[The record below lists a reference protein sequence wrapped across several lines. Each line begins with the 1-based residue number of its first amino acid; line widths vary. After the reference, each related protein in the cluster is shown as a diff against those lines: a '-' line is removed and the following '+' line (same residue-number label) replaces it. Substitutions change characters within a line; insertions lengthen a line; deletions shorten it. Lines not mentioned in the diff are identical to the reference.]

1 LKLFKYSSII
11 LIGLVGLLYVNFDS
25 KFNLKKELV
34 VDVKQGMS
42 MQDISFLLQSNDLLY
57 STFFLNQ
64 YSRILGK
71 STQIKT
77 GEYLVTNND
86 SIFSLLDKFS
96 KGEIYYRSVR
106 FKEGS
111 TFSQLLLLL
120 KQLDGIVDNLK
131 VNPDSLIAKETGS
144 KYSSMEGIFSPDTYY
159 YKKGDTAS
167 SLLVR
172 AYMQQKKELNT
183 LWKNRMPGLPYKSEE
198 DALTMASIIEKEGVE
213 KKELNTLWKNRM
225 PGLPYK
231 SEEDALTMASIIE
244 KEGVEKKRIA
254 GVFINRLNAKM
265 RLQSDP
271 TVIFALGK
279 NFDGNIRKKD
289 LRLKHPYNTYM
300 IQGLPPGPISL
311 VSLES
316 IKAALQPEMT
326 NDYYFVSRGDGTH
339 QFSATLEQHNKAVK
353 EYQLK

>member
-1 LKLFKYSSII
+1 MKLFKYSSII
-11 LIGLVGLLYVNFDS
+11 LIGSLGLLYVNFDS

-42 MQDISFLLQSNDLLY
+42 MQDISFLLQSNNLLY

-86 SIFSLLDKFS
+86 SIFSLLDKLS

-111 TFSQLLLLL
+111 TFSQLLLIL
-120 KQLDGIVDNLK
+120 KQLDGIIDNLK

-172 AYMQQKKELNT
+172 AYKQQ
-183 LWKNRMPGLPYKSEE
+183 
-198 DALTMASIIEKEGVE
+198 

-300 IQGLPPGPISL
+300 IKGLPPGPISL

-316 IKAALQPEMT
+316 IKAALQPEIT

>member
-1 LKLFKYSSII
+1 MKLFKYSSII
-11 LIGLVGLLYVNFDS
+11 LIGLLGLLYVNFDS

-111 TFSQLLLLL
+111 TFSQLLLIL
-120 KQLDGIVDNLK
+120 KQLDGIIDNLK

-172 AYMQQKKELNT
+172 AYKQQ
-183 LWKNRMPGLPYKSEE
+183 
-198 DALTMASIIEKEGVE
+198 

>member
-1 LKLFKYSSII
+1 MKLFKYSSII
-11 LIGLVGLLYVNFDS
+11 LIGLLGLLYVNFDS

-42 MQDISFLLQSNDLLY
+42 MQDISFLLQSNNLLY

-111 TFSQLLLLL
+111 TFSQLLLIL
-120 KQLDGIVDNLK
+120 KELDGIIDNLK

-172 AYMQQKKELNT
+172 AYKQQ
-183 LWKNRMPGLPYKSEE
+183 
-198 DALTMASIIEKEGVE
+198 

-316 IKAALQPEMT
+316 IKAALQPEIT

>member
-1 LKLFKYSSII
+1 MKLFKYSSII

-111 TFSQLLLLL
+111 TFSQLLLIL
-120 KQLDGIVDNLK
+120 KQLDGIIDNLK

-172 AYMQQKKELNT
+172 AYKQQ
-183 LWKNRMPGLPYKSEE
+183 
-198 DALTMASIIEKEGVE
+198 

-316 IKAALQPEMT
+316 IKAALQPEIT

>member
-1 LKLFKYSSII
+1 LGF
-11 LIGLVGLLYVNFDS
+11 LYVNFDS
-25 KFNLKKELV
+25 KFNLEKELI
-34 VDVKQGMS
+34 VDVKKGMS
-42 MQDISFLLQSNDLLY
+42 MHDISNLLKSKNLLY

-64 YSRILGK
+64 YSKLLGK

-77 GEYLVTNND
+77 GEYLVTKND
-86 SIFSLLDKFS
+86 SMLSLLDKLS

-111 TFSQLLLLL
+111 TFSELFLLLN
-120 KQLDGIVDNLK
+120 QLDGIINNLE
-131 VNPDSLIAKETGS
+131 NDPELLIKRVTGS
-144 KYSSMEGIFSPDTYY
+144 NYSSMEGIFSPDTYY

-167 SLLVR
+167 SLLLR
-172 AYMQQKKELNT
+172 AYKQQKEELDK
-183 LWKNRMPGLPYKSEE
+183 LWKTKTPGLPYKSPEE
-198 DALTMASIIEKEGVE
+198 
-213 KKELNTLWKNRM
+213 
-225 PGLPYK
+225 
-231 SEEDALTMASIIE
+231 ALTMASIIE

-254 GVFINRLNAKM
+254 GVFINRLNAEM

-289 LRLKHPYNTYM
+289 LSLRHPYNTYVNK
-300 IQGLPPGPISL
+300 GLPPGPISL

-316 IKAALQPEMT
+316 IKAALRPEMSSY
-326 NDYYFVSRGDGTH
+326 YYFVSRGDGTH

-353 EYQLK
+353 KYQLK

>member
-1 LKLFKYSSII
+1 MKLFKYSLII
-11 LIGLVGLLYVNFDS
+11 LIGSLGLLYVNFDS

-111 TFSQLLLLL
+111 TFSQLLLIL
-120 KQLDGIVDNLK
+120 KQLDGIIDNLK

-172 AYMQQKKELNT
+172 AYKQQ
-183 LWKNRMPGLPYKSEE
+183 
-198 DALTMASIIEKEGVE
+198 

-289 LRLKHPYNTYM
+289 LSLRHPYNTYVNK
-300 IQGLPPGPISL
+300 GLPPGPISL

-316 IKAALQPEMT
+316 IKAALQPEISSY
-326 NDYYFVSRGDGTH
+326 YYFVSRGDGTH

>member
-1 LKLFKYSSII
+1 MKLFKYSSII
-11 LIGLVGLLYVNFDS
+11 LIGSLGLLYVNFDS

-111 TFSQLLLLL
+111 TFSQLLLIL
-120 KQLDGIVDNLK
+120 KQLDGIIDNLK
-131 VNPDSLIAKETGS
+131 VNPDSLIVKETGS

-172 AYMQQKKELNT
+172 AYKQQKKELNT
-183 LWKNRMPGLPYKSEE
+183 LWKNRMLGLPYE
-198 DALTMASIIEKEGVE
+198 
-213 KKELNTLWKNRM
+213 
-225 PGLPYK
+225 

-316 IKAALQPEMT
+316 IKAALQPEIT

>member
-1 LKLFKYSSII
+1 MKLFKYSSII
-11 LIGLVGLLYVNFDS
+11 LIGSLGLLYVNFDS

-42 MQDISFLLQSNDLLY
+42 MQDISFLLQSNNLLY

-111 TFSQLLLLL
+111 TFSQLLLIL
-120 KQLDGIVDNLK
+120 KQLDGIIDNLK
-131 VNPDSLIAKETGS
+131 VNPDSLIVKETGS

-172 AYMQQKKELNT
+172 AYKQQ
-183 LWKNRMPGLPYKSEE
+183 
-198 DALTMASIIEKEGVE
+198 

-316 IKAALQPEMT
+316 IKAALQPEIT

>member
-1 LKLFKYSSII
+1 MKLFKYSSII

-111 TFSQLLLLL
+111 TFSHLLLIL
-120 KQLDGIVDNLK
+120 KQLDGIIDNLK

-172 AYMQQKKELNT
+172 AYMQQ
-183 LWKNRMPGLPYKSEE
+183 
-198 DALTMASIIEKEGVE
+198 

-316 IKAALQPEMT
+316 IKAALQPEIT

>member
-1 LKLFKYSSII
+1 MKLFKYSLII
-11 LIGLVGLLYVNFDS
+11 LIGSLGLLYVNFDS

-86 SIFSLLDKFS
+86 SIFSLLDKFF

-111 TFSQLLLLL
+111 TFSQLLLML
-120 KQLDGIVDNLK
+120 KQLDGIIDNLK

-172 AYMQQKKELNT
+172 AYKQQKKELDT
-183 LWKNRMPGLPYKSEE
+183 LWKNR
-198 DALTMASIIEKEGVE
+198 I
-213 KKELNTLWKNRM
+213 

-271 TVIFALGK
+271 TVIFALDK

-311 VSLES
+311 VSVES

-326 NDYYFVSRGDGTH
+326 NYYYFVSRGDGTH
-339 QFSATLEQHNKAVK
+339 QFSATLEEHNKAVK

>member
-1 LKLFKYSSII
+1 MKLFKYSFII
-11 LIGLVGLLYVNFDS
+11 LIGSLGLLYVNFDS

-42 MQDISFLLQSNDLLY
+42 MQDISFLLKSNDLLY

-86 SIFSLLDKFS
+86 SIFSLLDKFF

-111 TFSQLLLLL
+111 TFSQLLLML
-120 KQLDGIVDNLK
+120 KQLDGIIDNLK

-159 YKKGDTAS
+159 YKKGDMAS

-172 AYMQQKKELNT
+172 AYKQQ
-183 LWKNRMPGLPYKSEE
+183 
-198 DALTMASIIEKEGVE
+198 

-289 LRLKHPYNTYM
+289 LKLKHPYNTYM
-300 IQGLPPGPISL
+300 IKGLPPGPISL

-316 IKAALQPEMT
+316 IKAALQPEIT

>member
-1 LKLFKYSSII
+1 MLT
-11 LIGLVGLLYVNFDS
+11 LIGLLGFLYVNFDS
-25 KFNLKKELV
+25 KFNLEKELI
-34 VDVKQGMS
+34 VDVKKGMS
-42 MQDISFLLQSNDLLY
+42 MHDISNLLKSKNLLY

-64 YSRILGK
+64 YSKLLGK

-77 GEYLVTNND
+77 GEYLVTKND
-86 SIFSLLDKFS
+86 SMLSLLDKLS

-111 TFSQLLLLL
+111 TFSELFLLLN
-120 KQLDGIVDNLK
+120 QLDGIINNLEN
-131 VNPDSLIAKETGS
+131 NPELLIKRVTGS
-144 KYSSMEGIFSPDTYY
+144 NYSSMEGIFSPDTYY

-167 SLLVR
+167 SLLLR
-172 AYMQQKKELNT
+172 AYKQQKEELDK
-183 LWKNRMPGLPYKSEE
+183 LWKTKTPGLPYKSPEE
-198 DALTMASIIEKEGVE
+198 
-213 KKELNTLWKNRM
+213 
-225 PGLPYK
+225 
-231 SEEDALTMASIIE
+231 ALTMASIIE

-254 GVFINRLNAKM
+254 GVFINRLNAEM

-289 LRLKHPYNTYM
+289 LSLRHPYNTYVNK
-300 IQGLPPGPISL
+300 GLPPGPISL

-316 IKAALQPEMT
+316 IKAALRPEMSSY
-326 NDYYFVSRGDGTH
+326 YYFVSRGDGTH

-353 EYQLK
+353 KYQLK

>member
-1 LKLFKYSSII
+1 MKLFKYSSII
-11 LIGLVGLLYVNFDS
+11 LIGLLGLLYVNFDS

-42 MQDISFLLQSNDLLY
+42 MQDISFLLQSNNLLY

-111 TFSQLLLLL
+111 TFSQLLLIL
-120 KQLDGIVDNLK
+120 KQLDGIIDNLK

-172 AYMQQKKELNT
+172 AYMQQ
-183 LWKNRMPGLPYKSEE
+183 
-198 DALTMASIIEKEGVE
+198 

>member
-1 LKLFKYSSII
+1 MKLFKYSSII
-11 LIGLVGLLYVNFDS
+11 LIGLLGLLYVNFDS

-111 TFSQLLLLL
+111 TFSQLLLIL
-120 KQLDGIVDNLK
+120 KQLDGIIDNLK

-172 AYMQQKKELNT
+172 AYMQQ
-183 LWKNRMPGLPYKSEE
+183 
-198 DALTMASIIEKEGVE
+198 

-316 IKAALQPEMT
+316 IKAALQPEIT

>member
-1 LKLFKYSSII
+1 MKLFKYSSII
-11 LIGLVGLLYVNFDS
+11 LIGSLGLLYVNFDS

-42 MQDISFLLQSNDLLY
+42 MQDISFLLQSNNLLY

-111 TFSQLLLLL
+111 TFSQLLLIL
-120 KQLDGIVDNLK
+120 KQLDGIIDNLK

-172 AYMQQKKELNT
+172 AYKQQKKELNT
-183 LWKNRMPGLPYKSEE
+183 LWKNRMPGLPYE
-198 DALTMASIIEKEGVE
+198 
-213 KKELNTLWKNRM
+213 
-225 PGLPYK
+225 

-316 IKAALQPEMT
+316 IKAALQPEIT

>member
-1 LKLFKYSSII
+1 MKLFKYSSII

-172 AYMQQKKELNT
+172 AYKQQ
-183 LWKNRMPGLPYKSEE
+183 
-198 DALTMASIIEKEGVE
+198 

-279 NFDGNIRKKD
+279 NFDGNIRKND

-316 IKAALQPEMT
+316 IKAALQPEIT

>member
-213 KKELNTLWKNRM
+213 KK
-225 PGLPYK
+225 
-231 SEEDALTMASIIE
+231 
-244 KEGVEKKRIA
+244 RIA

>member
-1 LKLFKYSSII
+1 MKLFKYSSII
-11 LIGLVGLLYVNFDS
+11 LIGLLGLLYVNFDS

-42 MQDISFLLQSNDLLY
+42 MQDISFLLQSNNLLY

-77 GEYLVTNND
+77 GEYLITNND

-111 TFSQLLLLL
+111 TFPQLLLILQ
-120 KQLDGIVDNLK
+120 QLDGINNNLK
-131 VNPDSLIAKETGS
+131 GNPDSLIAKETGS
-144 KYSSMEGIFSPDTYY
+144 KYSSMEGIFSPDTYF

-172 AYMQQKKELNT
+172 AYKQQKKELN
-183 LWKNRMPGLPYKSEE
+183 S
-198 DALTMASIIEKEGVE
+198 
-213 KKELNTLWKNRM
+213 LWKNRM

-254 GVFINRLNAKM
+254 GVFINRLNARM

-271 TVIFALGK
+271 TVIFALGN

-289 LRLKHPYNTYM
+289 LRLRHPYNTYM
-300 IQGLPPGPISL
+300 NLGLPPGPICL

-316 IKAALQPEMT
+316 IKAALHPEIS

>member
-1 LKLFKYSSII
+1 MKLFKYSSII
-11 LIGLVGLLYVNFDS
+11 LIGSLGLLYVNFDS

-77 GEYLVTNND
+77 GEYLVTKND

-111 TFSQLLLLL
+111 TFSQLLLIL
-120 KQLDGIVDNLK
+120 KQLDGIIDNLK

-183 LWKNRMPGLPYKSEE
+183 LWKS
-198 DALTMASIIEKEGVE
+198 
-213 KKELNTLWKNRM
+213 RM

-300 IQGLPPGPISL
+300 IKGLPPGPISL

-316 IKAALQPEMT
+316 IKAALQPEIT
-326 NDYYFVSRGDGTH
+326 KDYYFVSRGDGTH

>member
-1 LKLFKYSSII
+1 MKLFKYSSII
-11 LIGLVGLLYVNFDS
+11 LIGLLGFLYVNFDS
-25 KFNLKKELV
+25 KFNLEKELV

-42 MQDISFLLQSNDLLY
+42 MQDISFLLQSNNLLY

-111 TFSQLLLLL
+111 TFSQLLLIL
-120 KQLDGIVDNLK
+120 KQLDGIIDNLK

-172 AYMQQKKELNT
+172 AYKQQ
-183 LWKNRMPGLPYKSEE
+183 
-198 DALTMASIIEKEGVE
+198 

-300 IQGLPPGPISL
+300 IKGLPPGPISL

-316 IKAALQPEMT
+316 IKAALQPEIT

>member
-1 LKLFKYSSII
+1 MKLFKYSSII

-120 KQLDGIVDNLK
+120 KQLDGIIDNLK
-131 VNPDSLIAKETGS
+131 TNPDSLIAKETGS

-172 AYMQQKKELNT
+172 AYMQQ
-183 LWKNRMPGLPYKSEE
+183 
-198 DALTMASIIEKEGVE
+198 

>member
-1 LKLFKYSSII
+1 MKLFKYSSII
-11 LIGLVGLLYVNFDS
+11 LIGSLGLLYVNFDS

-42 MQDISFLLQSNDLLY
+42 MQDISFLLQSNNLLY

-111 TFSQLLLLL
+111 TFSQLLLIL
-120 KQLDGIVDNLK
+120 KQLDGIIDNLK

-172 AYMQQKKELNT
+172 AYKQQKKELNT
-183 LWKNRMPGLPYKSEE
+183 LWKNRMLGLPYE
-198 DALTMASIIEKEGVE
+198 
-213 KKELNTLWKNRM
+213 
-225 PGLPYK
+225 

-311 VSLES
+311 VSLDS
-316 IKAALQPEMT
+316 IKAALQPEIT

>member
-1 LKLFKYSSII
+1 
-11 LIGLVGLLYVNFDS
+11 LYVNFDS
-25 KFNLKKELV
+25 KFNLEKELI
-34 VDVKQGMS
+34 VDVKKGMS
-42 MQDISFLLQSNDLLY
+42 MHDISNLLKSKNLLY

-64 YSRILGK
+64 YSKLLGK

-77 GEYLVTNND
+77 GEYLVTKND
-86 SIFSLLDKFS
+86 SMLSLLDKLS

-111 TFSQLLLLL
+111 TFSELFLLLN
-120 KQLDGIVDNLK
+120 QLDGIINNLE
-131 VNPDSLIAKETGS
+131 NDPELLIKRVTGS
-144 KYSSMEGIFSPDTYY
+144 NYSSMEGIFSPDTYY

-167 SLLVR
+167 SLLLR
-172 AYMQQKKELNT
+172 AYKQQKEELDK
-183 LWKNRMPGLPYKSEE
+183 LWKTKTPGLPYKSPEE
-198 DALTMASIIEKEGVE
+198 
-213 KKELNTLWKNRM
+213 
-225 PGLPYK
+225 
-231 SEEDALTMASIIE
+231 ALTMASIIE

-254 GVFINRLNAKM
+254 GVFINRLNAEM

-289 LRLKHPYNTYM
+289 LSLRHPYNTYVNK
-300 IQGLPPGPISL
+300 GLPPGPISL

-316 IKAALQPEMT
+316 IKAALRPEMSSY
-326 NDYYFVSRGDGTH
+326 YYFVSRGDGTH

-353 EYQLK
+353 KYQLK

>member
-1 LKLFKYSSII
+1 MKLFKYSSII
-11 LIGLVGLLYVNFDS
+11 LIGSLGLLYVNFDS

-42 MQDISFLLQSNDLLY
+42 MQDISFLLQSNNLLY

-86 SIFSLLDKFS
+86 SIFSLLDKLS

-111 TFSQLLLLL
+111 TFSQLLLIL
-120 KQLDGIVDNLK
+120 KQLDGIIDNLK
-131 VNPDSLIAKETGS
+131 VNPDSLIVKETGS

-172 AYMQQKKELNT
+172 AYKQQ
-183 LWKNRMPGLPYKSEE
+183 
-198 DALTMASIIEKEGVE
+198 

-300 IQGLPPGPISL
+300 IKGLPPGPISL

-316 IKAALQPEMT
+316 IKAALQPEIT

>member
-1 LKLFKYSSII
+1 M
-11 LIGLVGLLYVNFDS
+11 GLLYVNFDS
-25 KFNLKKELV
+25 KFNLEKELV

-111 TFSQLLLLL
+111 TFSQLLLILQ
-120 KQLDGIVDNLK
+120 QLDGINNNLK
-131 VNPDSLIAKETGS
+131 DNPDSLLAKETGS
-144 KYSSMEGIFSPDTYY
+144 KYSSMEGIFSPDTYF

-172 AYMQQKKELNT
+172 AYKQQ
-183 LWKNRMPGLPYKSEE
+183 
-198 DALTMASIIEKEGVE
+198 

-254 GVFINRLNAKM
+254 GVFINRLNARM

-271 TVIFALGK
+271 TVIFALGN

-289 LRLKHPYNTYM
+289 LRLRHPYNTYM
-300 IQGLPPGPISL
+300 NLGLPPGPICL

-316 IKAALQPEMT
+316 IKAALQPEIS

>member
-1 LKLFKYSSII
+1 MKLFKYSSII
-11 LIGLVGLLYVNFDS
+11 LIGLLGLLYVNFDS

-42 MQDISFLLQSNDLLY
+42 MQDISFLLQSNNLLY

-111 TFSQLLLLL
+111 TFSQLLLIL
-120 KQLDGIVDNLK
+120 KQLDGIIDNLK

-172 AYMQQKKELNT
+172 AYKQQQKEL
-183 LWKNRMPGLPYKSEE
+183 K
-198 DALTMASIIEKEGVE
+198 
-213 KKELNTLWKNRM
+213 TLWKNRM

-300 IQGLPPGPISL
+300 IKGLPPGPISL

-316 IKAALQPEMT
+316 IKAALQPEIT

>member
-1 LKLFKYSSII
+1 MKLFKYSSII
-11 LIGLVGLLYVNFDS
+11 LIGSLGLLYVNFDS

-42 MQDISFLLQSNDLLY
+42 MQDISFLLQSNNLLY

-111 TFSQLLLLL
+111 TFSQLLLIL
-120 KQLDGIVDNLK
+120 KQLDGIIDNLK

-172 AYMQQKKELNT
+172 AYKQQ
-183 LWKNRMPGLPYKSEE
+183 
-198 DALTMASIIEKEGVE
+198 

-316 IKAALQPEMT
+316 IKAALQPEIT

>member
-1 LKLFKYSSII
+1 MKLFKYSSII
-11 LIGLVGLLYVNFDS
+11 LIGLLGLLYVNFDL

-111 TFSQLLLLL
+111 TFSQLLLIL
-120 KQLDGIVDNLK
+120 KQLDGIIDNLK

-172 AYMQQKKELNT
+172 AYKQQ
-183 LWKNRMPGLPYKSEE
+183 
-198 DALTMASIIEKEGVE
+198 

-289 LRLKHPYNTYM
+289 LRLKHPYNTY
-300 IQGLPPGPISL
+300 IIKGLPPGPISL

-316 IKAALQPEMT
+316 IKAALQPEIT

>member
-1 LKLFKYSSII
+1 MLT
-11 LIGLVGLLYVNFDS
+11 LIGLLGFLYVNFDS
-25 KFNLKKELV
+25 KFNLEKELI
-34 VDVKQGMS
+34 VDVKKGMS
-42 MQDISFLLQSNDLLY
+42 MHDISNLLKSKNLLY

-64 YSRILGK
+64 YSKLLGK

-77 GEYLVTNND
+77 GEYLVTKND
-86 SIFSLLDKFS
+86 SMLSLLDKLS

-111 TFSQLLLLL
+111 TFSELFLLLN
-120 KQLDGIVDNLK
+120 QLDGIINNLEN
-131 VNPDSLIAKETGS
+131 NPELLIKRVTGS
-144 KYSSMEGIFSPDTYY
+144 NYSSMEGIFSPDTYY

-167 SLLVR
+167 SLLLR
-172 AYMQQKKELNT
+172 AYKQQKEELDK
-183 LWKNRMPGLPYKSEE
+183 LWKTKTPGLPYKSPEE
-198 DALTMASIIEKEGVE
+198 
-213 KKELNTLWKNRM
+213 
-225 PGLPYK
+225 
-231 SEEDALTMASIIE
+231 ALTMASIIE

-254 GVFINRLNAKM
+254 GVFINRLNAEM

-289 LRLKHPYNTYM
+289 LSLRHPYNTYVNK
-300 IQGLPPGPISL
+300 GLPPGPISL

-316 IKAALQPEMT
+316 IKAALRPEMSSY
-326 NDYYFVSRGDGTH
+326 YYFVSRGDGTH

>member
-1 LKLFKYSSII
+1 MKLFKYSLII
-11 LIGLVGLLYVNFDS
+11 LIGSLGLLYVNFDS

-111 TFSQLLLLL
+111 TFSQLLLIL
-120 KQLDGIVDNLK
+120 KQLDGIIDNLK

-172 AYMQQKKELNT
+172 AYKQQ
-183 LWKNRMPGLPYKSEE
+183 
-198 DALTMASIIEKEGVE
+198 

-311 VSLES
+311 VSVES
-316 IKAALQPEMT
+316 IKAALQPEIT

>member
-1 LKLFKYSSII
+1 MKLFKYSSII
-11 LIGLVGLLYVNFDS
+11 LIGLLGLLYVNFDS

-42 MQDISFLLQSNDLLY
+42 MQDISFLLQSNDLLF

-111 TFSQLLLLL
+111 TFSQVLLIL
-120 KQLDGIVDNLK
+120 KQLDGIIDNLK

-167 SLLVR
+167 SLLLR
-172 AYMQQKKELNT
+172 AYKQQKKELN
-183 LWKNRMPGLPYKSEE
+183 S
-198 DALTMASIIEKEGVE
+198 
-213 KKELNTLWKNRM
+213 LWKNRM

-311 VSLES
+311 VSVES

-326 NDYYFVSRGDGTH
+326 NYYYFVSRGDGTH

>member
-1 LKLFKYSSII
+1 MKLFKYSSII
-11 LIGLVGLLYVNFDS
+11 LIGSLGLLYVNFDS

-42 MQDISFLLQSNDLLY
+42 MQDISFLLKSNDLLY

-86 SIFSLLDKFS
+86 SIFSLLDKFF

-111 TFSQLLLLL
+111 TFSQLLLIL
-120 KQLDGIVDNLK
+120 KQLDGIIDNLK

-172 AYMQQKKELNT
+172 AYKQQKKELNT
-183 LWKNRMPGLPYKSEE
+183 LWKNRMPGLPYE
-198 DALTMASIIEKEGVE
+198 
-213 KKELNTLWKNRM
+213 
-225 PGLPYK
+225 

-316 IKAALQPEMT
+316 IKAALQPEIT
-326 NDYYFVSRGDGTH
+326 NYYYFVSRGDGTH

>member
-1 LKLFKYSSII
+1 MKLFKYSSII
-11 LIGLVGLLYVNFDS
+11 LIGLLGLLYVNFDL

-111 TFSQLLLLL
+111 TFSQLLLIL
-120 KQLDGIVDNLK
+120 KQLDGIIDNLK

-172 AYMQQKKELNT
+172 AYKQQKKELNT
-183 LWKNRMPGLPYKSEE
+183 LWKNRMPGLPYE
-198 DALTMASIIEKEGVE
+198 
-213 KKELNTLWKNRM
+213 
-225 PGLPYK
+225 

-289 LRLKHPYNTYM
+289 LKLKHPYNTYM
-300 IQGLPPGPISL
+300 IKGLPPGPISL

-316 IKAALQPEMT
+316 IKAALQPEIT

>member
-1 LKLFKYSSII
+1 MIRYKFQDKIVLKLFKYSLLT
-11 LIGLVGLLYVNFDS
+11 LIGLLGFLYVNFDS
-25 KFNLKKELV
+25 KFNLEKELI
-34 VDVKQGMS
+34 VDVKKGMS
-42 MQDISFLLQSNDLLY
+42 MHDISNLLKSKNLLY

-64 YSRILGK
+64 YSKLLGK

-77 GEYLVTNND
+77 GEYLVTKND
-86 SIFSLLDKFS
+86 SMLSLLDKLS

-111 TFSQLLLLL
+111 TFSELFLLLN
-120 KQLDGIVDNLK
+120 QLDGIINNLEN
-131 VNPDSLIAKETGS
+131 NPELLIKRVTGS
-144 KYSSMEGIFSPDTYY
+144 NYSSMEGIFSPDTYY

-167 SLLVR
+167 SLLLR
-172 AYMQQKKELNT
+172 AYKQQKEELDK
-183 LWKNRMPGLPYKSEE
+183 LWKTKTPGLPYKSPEE
-198 DALTMASIIEKEGVE
+198 
-213 KKELNTLWKNRM
+213 
-225 PGLPYK
+225 
-231 SEEDALTMASIIE
+231 ALTMASIIE

-254 GVFINRLNAKM
+254 GVFINRLNAEM

-289 LRLKHPYNTYM
+289 LSLRHPYNTYVNK
-300 IQGLPPGPISL
+300 GLPPGPISL

-316 IKAALQPEMT
+316 IKAALRPEMSSY
-326 NDYYFVSRGDGTH
+326 YYFVSRGDGTH

>member
-1 LKLFKYSSII
+1 MKLFKYSSII
-11 LIGLVGLLYVNFDS
+11 LIGLLGLLYVNFDS

-42 MQDISFLLQSNDLLY
+42 MQDISLLLQSNNLLY

-111 TFSQLLLLL
+111 TFSQLLLIL
-120 KQLDGIVDNLK
+120 KQLDGIIDNLK

-172 AYMQQKKELNT
+172 AYKQQ
-183 LWKNRMPGLPYKSEE
+183 
-198 DALTMASIIEKEGVE
+198 

-300 IQGLPPGPISL
+300 IKGLPPGPISL

-316 IKAALQPEMT
+316 IKAALQPEIT